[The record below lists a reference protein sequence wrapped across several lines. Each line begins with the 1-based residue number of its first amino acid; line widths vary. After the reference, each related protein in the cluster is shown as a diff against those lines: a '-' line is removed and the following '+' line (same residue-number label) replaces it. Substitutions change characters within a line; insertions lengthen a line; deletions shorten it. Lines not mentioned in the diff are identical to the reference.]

1 MKVSET
7 STDITAQLEVFRE
20 QKGFNTA
27 RSKIDELKNEAYFNS
42 LENLEKVFTHG
53 QHIYSLTLPTGLGK
67 TLTAYAIADKLRN
80 LTGNQTAKII
90 INIPFTSI
98 IDQNFEVYR
107 EVLGTDSS
115 QILLKHHHL
124 AEPAYKDSSEGVFDF
139 DKSQFLIETW
149 QSETVVTTFV
159 QFLETILS
167 MDKTKLMKLVH
178 LRNSIVL
185 LDEIQTIPYPLWE
198 TTRESFKTLGET
210 LNMYFV
216 LISAT
221 QPLIFTL
228 GDDIVEIIP
237 DYRKYFSVFN
247 RTRLNYKAEAIS
259 FSDFTDT
266 VSGYAFDHPRKIYW

>member
-1 MKVSET
+1 M
-7 STDITAQLEVFRE
+7 
-20 QKGFNTA
+20 
-27 RSKIDELKNEAYFNS
+27 
-42 LENLEKVFTHG
+42 
-53 QHIYSLTLPTGLGK
+53 GK

-266 VSGYAFDHPRKIYW
+266 VSGYAFDHPEKDILVILNTKDAARKKL